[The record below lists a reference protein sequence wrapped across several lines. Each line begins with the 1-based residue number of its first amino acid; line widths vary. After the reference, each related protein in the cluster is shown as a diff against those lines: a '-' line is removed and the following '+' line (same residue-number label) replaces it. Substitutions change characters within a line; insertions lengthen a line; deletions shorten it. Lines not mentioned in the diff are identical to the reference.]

1 MKRICRACGGVL
13 GHDCFNEIECMSI
26 SAREES
32 YKQGQYEEL
41 QRRFDKLLE
50 ILAANDINVSE
61 LMFPDSKI
69 NSDSTYIHE
78 SDDGLPF

>member
-1 MKRICRACGGVL
+1 MERICRACGGVL
-13 GHDCFNEIECMSI
+13 GRDCFNEIECMSI